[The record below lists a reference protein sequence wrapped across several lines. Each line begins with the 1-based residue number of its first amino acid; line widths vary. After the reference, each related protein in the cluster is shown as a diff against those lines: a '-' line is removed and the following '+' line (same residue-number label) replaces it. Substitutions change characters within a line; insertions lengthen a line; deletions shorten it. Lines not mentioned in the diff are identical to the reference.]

1 MLSSTCCVLPKG
13 LRLADFNKLSAFI
26 FSENTFYYEE
36 RQNVL
41 KGAIV
46 I

>member
-13 LRLADFNKLSAFI
+13 LRFADFNELRAFI
-26 FSENTFYYEE
+26 FSGNTFYYEE

-41 KGAIV
+41 KGVIV